1 MTHPAKHV
9 FISLLVLKRSHNKF
23 CAVKILKRSETVTVQ
38 YQVNPVLSN
47 EIMEI
52 KLEYESNM
60 TRTLNSDVINKT
72 FGTNVFATEEH
83 VLGER

>member
-1 MTHPAKHV
+1 
-9 FISLLVLKRSHNKF
+9 
-23 CAVKILKRSETVTVQ
+23 
-38 YQVNPVLSN
+38 
-47 EIMEI
+47 MEI

-60 TRTLNSDVINKT
+60 TRTFYSDVINKT